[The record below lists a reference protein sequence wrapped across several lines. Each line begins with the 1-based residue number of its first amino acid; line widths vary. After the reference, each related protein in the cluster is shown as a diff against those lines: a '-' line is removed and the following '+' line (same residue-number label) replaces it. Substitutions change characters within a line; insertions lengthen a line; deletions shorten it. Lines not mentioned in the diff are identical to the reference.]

1 MTDHINKNDDDNDLG
16 YTPVLSKYFPSFAGV
31 VTPDERR
38 ATVKAVLLLLVFLP
52 IFFIWGLFFSFS
64 ALFSIAWEID
74 LEFIILSLLGI
85 GLIYVFYKY
94 VGKPLAVN
102 IVKDFHAHGKSFT
115 CWVLV
120 PMMLYLILV
129 TICVIF
135 FDAIKDNILNNIE
148 SLKDMD
154 KGKFIFMALCM
165 PPIIFVCVGG
175 DVLSDLLGK
184 KTSYA
189 IKAEAKAA
197 HTNNSAARA
206 LVNRMQR
213 DRANAASTPSVRP
226 VVPKTNVR
234 TNATVVKPTIQRP
247 IKPTP
252 PTPPTPP
259 SHQ

>member
-52 IFFIWGLFFSFS
+52 ILFIWGLFFSFS
-64 ALFSIAWEID
+64 ALFSIAWGID
-74 LEFIILSLLGI
+74 LKFIILSLLGI
-85 GLIYVFYKY
+85 GLIRVFYKY
-94 VGKPLAVN
+94 AGKPLAVN

-120 PMMLYLILV
+120 PVMLYLILV

-175 DVLSDLLGK
+175 DVLSDLFGK

-234 TNATVVKPTIQRP
+234 TTSTVARPTIQKPVR
-247 IKPTP
+247 PTP
-252 PTPPTPP
+252 PAPP